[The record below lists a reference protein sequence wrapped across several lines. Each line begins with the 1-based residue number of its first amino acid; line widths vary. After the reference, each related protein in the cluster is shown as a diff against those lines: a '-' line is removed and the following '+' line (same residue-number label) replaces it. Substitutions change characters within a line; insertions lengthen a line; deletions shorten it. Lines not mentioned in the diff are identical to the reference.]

1 MNDEQLVEIV
11 DLLNAADSALVELGQ
26 RLPDLEDDE
35 PNMTNPYNR
44 AAAAVRSALTL
55 LES

>member
-26 RLPDLEDDE
+26 RLPDLEDDD
-35 PNMTNPYNR
+35 PNMENPYNR
-44 AAAAVRSALTL
+44 AAASVRSALTI
-55 LES
+55 LET

>member
-1 MNDEQLVEIV
+1 MNDEQLNEIV

-26 RLPDLEDDE
+26 RLPDLEDDD
-35 PNMTNPYNR
+35 PNMENPYIR
-44 AAAAVRSALTL
+44 AAAAVRSALTI

>member
-1 MNDEQLVEIV
+1 MNDEQLAEIV

-26 RLPDLEDDE
+26 RLPDLEDDD

-44 AAAAVRSALTL
+44 AVAAVRSALTI